1 MSEVA
6 LIQGFL
12 SLKEG
17 KGWKNHYFMLSSD
30 GNLSMSAKKGGKVAK
45 TFHVTNHSQV
55 SLLHTGDNASQF
67 SLTGANH
74 DPLVF
79 QAPENAVAE
88 GWVRALQIM
97 RKGGPQAA
105 KAPGGLRN
113 TTMLKTDA
121 MQAAYA
127 KKGALEG
134 SGKTLGRAK
143 QQGSTPDLLKS
154 DSERSLDNLLDDVP
168 DMRASVNVDMPPPPP
183 PEDEHVHHQ
192 DEPPPPA
199 RATGGSGSASR
210 SAGGSGA
217 ASRAAGGSGAA
228 SRKSEK
234 APPPPP
240 AVHRKGSAPEQHRAT
255 EPPPA
260 ASEGM
265 TVHIGHTDVYLD
277 MVRWEYYADKNA
289 FLRGAK
295 PLGHATLTLL
305 V

>member
-12 SLKEG
+12 SLKED
-17 KGWKNHYFMLSSD
+17 KGWKNHYFALSSD
-30 GNLSMSAKKGGKVAK
+30 GNLSISVKKGGKVTK
-45 TFHVTNHSQV
+45 TIHVTHLSQV

-79 QAPENAVAE
+79 QAPENAIAE

-105 KAPGGLRN
+105 KAPGGMRN
-113 TTMLKTDA
+113 TTVLKTNA

-127 KKGALEG
+127 NKGALEG
-134 SGKTLGRAK
+134 SSKTLGRGGTAK
-143 QQGSTPDLLKS
+143 RQGSSPALLKS
-154 DSERSLDNLLDDVP
+154 DSERSLDNMLDDVP

-192 DEPPPPA
+192 DEPPPPP
-199 RATGGSGSASR
+199 RATGGSGS
-210 SAGGSGA
+210 

-240 AVHRKGSAPEQHRAT
+240 AVHRKGPAPEQHRAT
-255 EPPPA
+255 EPPPP

-265 TVHIGHTDVYLD
+265 TVYIGHADVFLD
-277 MVRWEYYADKNA
+277 MVGWEYYADKDA
-289 FLRGAK
+289 FLRGGK